1 MTPQALKMFT
11 VPEIIVIT
19 RFIQTNKNN
28 CNIASR
34 LIFTK
39 AGKQLPDVYDIQNR
53 GRRLKKKKKKT
64 WESFN
69 HLSILSLIKCTLTIF
84 SSFFAN
90 DFSHGR
96 RVLIY

>member
-39 AGKQLPDVYDIQNR
+39 AGKQLLMFMTFKIV
-53 GRRLKKKKKKT
+53 
-64 WESFN
+64 
-69 HLSILSLIKCTLTIF
+69 
-84 SSFFAN
+84 AA
-90 DFSHGR
+90 
-96 RVLIY
+96 V